1 MAKRLYRSRSDSM
14 LAGVC
19 GGLGDY
25 FDLDANLIRLLFVL
39 FSAVGGAGVLAYVAL
54 WLIVPV
60 EGSSSSSDV
69 RETIRAGAEEM
80 ADRARSLGQEIR
92 TGTRTQ
98 RRSEGTLVFGALL
111 ILVGVVFLLRN
122 LGVSWIGWRGFRV
135 LWPSLVILAGI
146 VLFWRRFN
154 SEDRS

>member
-1 MAKRLYRSRSDSM
+1 MAKRLYRSRSDAM

-39 FSAVGGAGVLAYVAL
+39 FSAVGGAGAVAYIAL

-60 EGSSSSSDV
+60 EGASGTSDV
-69 RETIRAGAEEM
+69 RATIRAGAEEM
-80 ADRARSLGQEIR
+80 ADRARSFGQELR
-92 TGTRTQ
+92 GAGRSQ
-98 RRSEGTLVFGALL
+98 RKTEGTLVFGVLL
-111 ILVGVVFLLRN
+111 ILIGVVFLLRN
-122 LGVSWIGWRGFRV
+122 LGVFWVGFRV
-135 LWPSLVILAGI
+135 IWPSLVILAGI
-146 VLFWRRFN
+146 ALFWRRFN

>member
-1 MAKRLYRSRSDSM
+1 MAKRLYRSRSDAM

-19 GGLGDY
+19 GGLGAY
-25 FDLDANLIRLLFVL
+25 FDLDANLIRLIFVL
-39 FSAVGGAGVLAYVAL
+39 FAAVGGAGVLAYVAL

-60 EGSSSSSDV
+60 EGCSTSSDV
-69 RETIRAGAEEM
+69 RQTIRAGAEEM
-80 ADRARSLGQEIR
+80 ADRARRLSQEIR
-92 TGTRTQ
+92 GGAQTQ
-98 RRSEGTLVFGALL
+98 RRTEGALVFGALL

-122 LGVSWIGWRGFRV
+122 LGVSWIGWRGFRI
-135 LWPSLVILAGI
+135 LWPSLVILAGL